1 MLSDGIIQVHALN
14 LICRNKHIFISS
26 SMDAN
31 KAKNSIIDQ
40 DLVEKL
46 ERIAFILK
54 TVAHPMRLGIV
65 HLLEQ
70 YPQLSVSQI
79 CEMLG
84 TEQSLTSHNLQNMRL
99 KGILSVQR
107 QGRSMLYSL
116 KEKDVSLI
124 IECLENCQ
132 CNM

>member
-1 MLSDGIIQVHALN
+1 M
-14 LICRNKHIFISS
+14 SS
-26 SMDAN
+26 KKLKDSLVEE
-31 KAKNSIIDQ
+31 S
-40 DLVEKL
+40 LVEKL

-54 TVAHPMRLGIV
+54 TVAHPLRLGII

-70 YPQLSVSQI
+70 HPRLSVNDI
-79 CEMLG
+79 CSKLG
-84 TEQSLTSHNLQNMRL
+84 SEQSLTSHHLQNMRL
-99 KGILSVQR
+99 KGILSVKR
-107 QGRSMLYSL
+107 EGRSMMYSL

>member
-1 MLSDGIIQVHALN
+1 
-14 LICRNKHIFISS
+14 
-26 SMDAN
+26 MDAKKN
-31 KAKNSIIDQ
+31 KKTAIDE

-46 ERIAFILK
+46 ERIAYILK
-54 TVAHPMRLGIV
+54 TVAHPIRLRIV

-70 YPQLSVSQI
+70 HPRLSVSEM
-79 CEMLG
+79 CNMLG
-84 TEQSLTSHNLQNMRL
+84 TEQSLTSHHLQNMRL
-99 KGILSVQR
+99 KGILSVKR
-107 QGRSMLYSL
+107 EGRSMMYSL

>member
-1 MLSDGIIQVHALN
+1 M
-14 LICRNKHIFISS
+14 SS
-26 SMDAN
+26 KKLKDSLVEE
-31 KAKNSIIDQ
+31 S
-40 DLVEKL
+40 LVEKL

-54 TVAHPMRLGIV
+54 TVAHPLRLGII

-70 YPQLSVSQI
+70 HPRLSVNDI
-79 CEMLG
+79 CSKLG
-84 TEQSLTSHNLQNMRL
+84 SEQSLTSHNLQNMRL
-99 KGILSVQR
+99 KGILSVKR
-107 QGRSMLYSL
+107 EGRSMMYSL